1 MTAAAT
7 TTTSGGALKTS
18 AGLTSYY
25 QQKIEH
31 LELTVRDKTQN
42 LRRLQ
47 AQRNELNSKGTLRC
61 LPSEERSALCVWDG
75 HNGPCAYVYVCISRN
90 P

>member
-1 MTAAAT
+1 MTAAMT
-7 TTTSGGALKTS
+7 TTTTTGALKTS

-47 AQRNELNSKGTLRC
+47 AQRNELNSKGT
-61 LPSEERSALCVWDG
+61 PTA
-75 HNGPCAYVYVCISRN
+75 VC
-90 P
+90 

>member
-1 MTAAAT
+1 MTAAT
-7 TTTSGGALKTS
+7 TAVKANAN

-47 AQRNELNSKGTLRC
+47 AQRNELNSKGT
-61 LPSEERSALCVWDG
+61 AKDLCV
-75 HNGPCAYVYVCISRN
+75 CFKRR
-90 P
+90 

>member
-1 MTAAAT
+1 MTAT
-7 TTTSGGALKTS
+7 TTPATPAAQT

-25 QQKIEH
+25 QQKIEL

-47 AQRNELNSKGTLRC
+47 AQRNELNSKGATC
-61 LPSEERSALCVWDG
+61 LFVCLVW
-75 HNGPCAYVYVCISRN
+75 HAASSL
-90 P
+90 

>member
-1 MTAAAT
+1 MTATTAT
-7 TTTSGGALKTS
+7 ASAPAS

-47 AQRNELNSKGTLRC
+47 AQRNELNSKGTA
-61 LPSEERSALCVWDG
+61 LPLSL
-75 HNGPCAYVYVCISRN
+75 SRARFGFRVASRFVVTI
-90 P
+90 